1 MNRKN
6 VFTNR
11 QNSMK
16 YFLAGMIKDTGDNLK
31 SAINVV

>member
-11 QNSMK
+11 QK
-16 YFLAGMIKDTGDNLK
+16 FYEIFLAGMIKDTGDNLK